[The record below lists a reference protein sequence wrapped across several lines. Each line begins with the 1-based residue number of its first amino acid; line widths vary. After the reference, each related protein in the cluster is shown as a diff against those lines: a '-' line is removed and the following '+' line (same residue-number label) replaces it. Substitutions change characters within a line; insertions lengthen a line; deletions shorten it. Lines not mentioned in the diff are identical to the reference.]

1 MRHFQHL
8 AILVAVLLT
17 QVFASAQTPPQ
28 AKTPP
33 TAPTKSPP
41 QAKIQPKVPAPS
53 KEYVG
58 STTSIDDAGKKQIK
72 EFINSRMI
80 EIETGSA
87 KNVRQATN
95 DILEV
100 LRLPIATP
108 IFLRVVFDELKPFAT
123 TMFAVKEPAKE
134 NLPGKDKVSP
144 SLRAS
149 NFFEILRWTRT
160 PGSLDI
166 LINQATMSVQ
176 HDMTTR
182 IGASRLLADCAS
194 SSNMTAPQI
203 DTAARHIR
211 EAAEMET
218 SWIVRAHEMQALV
231 AMIVVAQTG
240 KMQPQAEF
248 VRNEFLK
255 VLAIIAGNTSKEKDS
270 EQVLALQ
277 RGLILLRDMLLKT
290 PQDEKIKMTS
300 AIKVITQSTIV
311 LAKQPP
317 KGDSATETALRKSAT
332 GAAQVA
338 ISINTLLGDKPS
350 AQPAKT
356 PA

>member
-1 MRHFQHL
+1 ML
-8 AILVAVLLT
+8 A
-17 QVFASAQTPPQ
+17 
-28 AKTPP
+28 
-33 TAPTKSPP
+33 
-41 QAKIQPKVPAPS
+41 
-53 KEYVG
+53 
-58 STTSIDDAGKKQIK
+58 
-72 EFINSRMI
+72 
-80 EIETGSA
+80 
-87 KNVRQATN
+87 
-95 DILEV
+95 
-100 LRLPIATP
+100 
-108 IFLRVVFDELKPFAT
+108 RV
-123 TMFAVKEPAKE
+123 
-134 NLPGKDKVSP
+134 N
-144 SLRAS
+144 
-149 NFFEILRWTRT
+149 
-160 PGSLDI
+160 
-166 LINQATMSVQ
+166 
-176 HDMTTR
+176 
-182 IGASRLLADCAS
+182 CAS

-255 VLAIIAGNTSKEKDS
+255 VLAIIAGNASKEKDS

-317 KGDSATETALRKSAT
+317 KGDSATETALRKSVT

-350 AQPAKT
+350 AQSAKT